1 MKSKKPILESISWD
15 RPKQSILAFATVGEA
30 FEPYWHYHPEIE
42 LTLITQGSGIRFV
55 GDSIESYQSG
65 DLVLIGGNLP
75 HHWVSKDTSNQ
86 RLQKAVVIQFQVQWL
101 GQISELQTIAAFV
114 RSANVGFH
122 FQQVRRETQEK
133 IKAFVDLPPPLRV
146 SGLIEILFDLSSQLP
161 RSLSQKTQFHLP
173 DSTKEQERINQVI
186 SYIIDNLDQKLTVNH
201 LADYSFMVPQ
211 AFCRWFRKHTGFS
224 FITYLNKTRV
234 EAACQLLLT
243 SNLAVKQIAY
253 QVGYENI
260 SHFNRTFK
268 RHTSVSPL
276 GFKREYLQRSAK
288 GSTT

>member
-15 RPKQSILAFATVGEA
+15 RPKQSILAFATEGLA

-42 LTLITQGSGIRFV
+42 LTLITQGKGIRFV

-65 DLVLIGGNLP
+65 DLVLIGEHLP
-75 HHWVSKDTSNQ
+75 HHWVSKDTSHQ
-86 RLQKAVVIQFQVQWL
+86 RLQKAIVIQFQAQWL
-101 GQISELQTIAAFV
+101 DQVPELQTIAAFI
-114 RSANVGFH
+114 RSAKVGFH
-122 FQQVRRETQEK
+122 FQQVRAETQEK
-133 IKAFVDLPPPLRV
+133 IKALTEMPVPLRI
-146 SGLIEILFDLSSQLP
+146 SGLIEILFDLSAHYEP

-186 SYIIDNLDQKLTVNH
+186 SYIIEHLDQKLTVCH

-211 AFCRWFRKHTGFS
+211 AFCRWFRRHTGFS
-224 FITYLNKTRV
+224 FITYLNKTRI

-253 QVGYENI
+253 QVGYENT

-268 RHTSVSPL
+268 RHTTLSPL
-276 GFKREYLQRSAK
+276 EFKREYLQRS
-288 GSTT
+288 T